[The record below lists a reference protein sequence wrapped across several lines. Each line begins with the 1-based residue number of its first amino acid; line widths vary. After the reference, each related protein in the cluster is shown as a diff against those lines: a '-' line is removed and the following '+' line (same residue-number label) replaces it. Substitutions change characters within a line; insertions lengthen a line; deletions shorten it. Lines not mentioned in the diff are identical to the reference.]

1 MTVYPKYKKDANGL
15 PIVEGV
21 KAIVPPKYSSS
32 PNDLKNI
39 DSTMAKDLLA
49 KNPQLSAGTFS
60 ALSSFNVNGDN
71 ELAQKIAA
79 IDAQTKD
86 ARRRNQM
93 KEAQDA
99 ENAKFQNSIQG
110 KIWNGIKG
118 LTRATALIPQTAL
131 EAININARNLASGIS
146 GAINKDNKKADAY
159 WNPFSKQNFEQFTI
173 YQIFKQQINE
183 GRIDIG
189 QGFFFSET
197 AGAGFKAR
205 ERAKEVMKIAV
216 KDNQG
221 KIIGYRPYTVA
232 TPLAWILTGGH
243 PESRAGTVIDAIGEM
258 AVTFYADPLS
268 KIAKAVRLRKL
279 ADQEVRTTKGVVAA
293 KDAVRKAEV
302 EKEYASLV
310 QEIETAS
317 NDLLGSVAERL
328 KGGPKFAVGTE
339 GTATVKTKAKSIDEA
354 KRNLQELID
363 KEVKLKD
370 ELGTINLNP
379 DAISGF
385 LSKKSLEPVL
395 DNLVEQTDA
404 IGIWRASNKKLDGE
418 IALEL
423 AKATTREEVLT
434 VLARNIVGADSVAVG
449 KLGLSALD
457 DSTSLGRG
465 LSKITKGATPVAA
478 KVVRGATAAT
488 IARTPFINKFYTKM
502 AENYNTVIPRGAM
515 VHKGD
520 TAALLETAERYMVV
534 GKVPLA
540 ERNKVLNEILTAG
553 DPGVAGF
560 AASAKAFQAIKEA
573 NRENVPKRLLD
584 AFDEATTFFLK
595 EENKASTFWASR
607 QVDDAI
613 IDIVTLENGKK
624 VQIHG
629 IHLDSEFLNSH
640 LYFPPADE
648 LMRLLSLSGGKVKGA
663 LGGKSKGKELIST
676 FADEAIG
683 NFWKKSVLVRPAFVV
698 RNIMEEQVRVF
709 ATGHTSFYNNPL
721 AAISMWLGKSDGGP
735 ARLLLSRLDGV
746 RNTVY
751 GTPMRSGE
759 NLKDLGDEVLA
770 VGLKN
775 DAYLGFAAAGNIGAS
790 DEKIGRILSKIDY
803 TTKKFGEKG
812 WWDGFASQVQI
823 LSSSIIGRKVAQ
835 TNVSDPAEIAKTVEF
850 FLTGKGKTNWE
861 VFAKAVGKDAPE
873 DFLNPRVVEAYLF
886 SSANSVNARIN
897 ELAGGLSSVRTLI
910 ANRKFVKDNVTIAL
924 PSNVDEA
931 VNNLR
936 YRKGSVAADTNRQ
949 LADQLEEA
957 FKDVG
962 KWTDVPLVVPQQIT
976 FNLRGRNKKTITD
989 VLDGFFER
997 AIRFEKTTTMGP
1009 EWRMKYWD
1017 VVRQYS
1023 SLLDSPAITRLQG
1036 NIDDTLGV
1044 LVGPRGVN
1052 IGKKHG
1058 AYKALKDAKGDGP
1071 ISLDQIHE
1079 IASARAGKHVSELFY
1094 NASERRLLF
1103 HQLRLISPFGQA
1115 WADTIRQ
1122 WSKLA
1127 LDNPDKLYTISR
1139 GLNWLTKPSSSA
1151 IYQLT
1156 DARDVYDPN
1165 QGFFYNDPQFN
1176 QRRFFIP
1183 FAALPLN
1190 VAANLASGKGLSTQG
1205 PYVASADPMAI
1216 NFALQGNGI
1225 MPGVGPGITVPN
1237 EVLNKL
1243 QKNPVSLLP
1252 LALQKEVNDF
1262 LYPYGPPD
1270 IKNKGLFEG
1279 GLISNNWARLMGG
1292 FAKNEESYASSFA
1305 PVLSYLASSGD
1316 YNIDLPED
1324 QGRLIRDTDSFS
1336 QWFSIM
1342 RGLNGLVTLS
1352 PSAIIPSAI
1361 VKDKTGD
1368 TQLQAALYK
1377 DFADLQAEFGDRT
1390 RAHAEFMDLYG
1401 PEAIFSML
1409 GKTTGGPT
1417 NLATYELIKQ
1427 DSSIVDTYKDTFQY
1441 FYPYGGYSK
1450 EMDMWSKTNQSKRY
1464 KTPKEIVQMV
1474 TNVRYNAAKD
1484 RLSTRAALEGW
1495 DSKRFEA
1502 GVKEL
1507 KTSYDYKGREVTMDF
1522 NKKDRVFLQFKEA
1535 AKDARFDDSDAVA
1548 GLRDYLMLRDA
1559 ALQGAGK
1566 PLDGTLQSKGTINQ
1580 RKWLADQALEII
1592 KRNPE
1597 FQTIFYTHFKREL
1610 EG

>member
-1 MTVYPKYKKDANGL
+1 MTVYPKYKKDADGL

-39 DSTMAKDLLA
+39 DSVMAKDLLA
-49 KNPQLSAGTFS
+49 KNPGLSAGTFG
-60 ALSSFNVNGDN
+60 ALAKFNANGDN

-79 IDAQTKD
+79 IDLETKE
-86 ARRRNQM
+86 ARKRNQM

-99 ENAKFQNSIQG
+99 EDAKFQSSIVG
-110 KIWNGIKG
+110 KLWNGIKG
-118 LTRATALIPQTAL
+118 ISRATFLLPQTVL
-131 EAININARNLASGIS
+131 EAINITARSTASGIS

-159 WNPFSKQNFEQFTI
+159 YKPFSKQNYEQFTL
-173 YQIFKQQINE
+173 YQIFKQQIDE
-183 GRIDIG
+183 GKIDIG

-205 ERAKEVMKIAV
+205 EKAKEVMKIAV
-216 KDNQG
+216 KDNSG

-232 TPLAWILTGGH
+232 TPLAWVLTGGH
-243 PESRAGTVIDAIGEM
+243 PENRAGTVIDAIGEM
-258 AVTFYADPLS
+258 ALTFYADPIS
-268 KIAKAVRLRKL
+268 KFTKIARLRKL
-279 ADQEVRTTKGVVAA
+279 ADQETRTTKGVVAA
-293 KDAVRKAEV
+293 RDAVRKSEI
-302 EKEYASLV
+302 EKEYAGVLD
-310 QEIETAS
+310 EIKQARD
-317 NDLLGSVAERL
+317 DLFNLGSPAN
-328 KGGPKFAVGTE
+328 KPKSYTQAQ
-339 GTATVKTKAKSIDEA
+339 
-354 KRNLQELID
+354 RNIRQLID

-370 ELGTINLNP
+370 ELGTVNFNS

-385 LSKKSLEPVL
+385 LSKKSLEPLL
-395 DNLVEQTDA
+395 DELVEQTDA
-404 IGIWRASNKKLDGE
+404 IGIWRSSNKKLDGA
-418 IALEL
+418 IAQDL

-434 VLARNIVGADSVAVG
+434 VLARNIVGADATAVG

-465 LSKITKGATPVAA
+465 LSKVTKGASPVAA
-478 KVVRGATAAT
+478 KAVRGATAAT
-488 IARTPFINKFYTKM
+488 LARAPFVNKFYTKM
-502 AENYNTVIPRGAM
+502 AENYNTIIPRGAM
-515 VHKGD
+515 VHKSD
-520 TAALLETAERYMVV
+520 TAALLETAESYMIV
-534 GKVPLA
+534 GKVPLL

-553 DPGVAGF
+553 DAGVAGF
-560 AASAKAFQAIKEA
+560 AATAKTFEAIKQA
-573 NRENVPKRLLD
+573 NRANVPKRLLD

-595 EENKASTFWASR
+595 EENKLSTFWASR
-607 QVDDAI
+607 QVDGAS
-613 IDIVTLENGKK
+613 IDIATLGNGKK

-629 IHLDSEFLNSH
+629 IHLDSEFLNAH
-640 LYFPPADE
+640 IYFPPADE
-648 LMRLLSLSGGKVKGA
+648 LMKLLSLTGGKVKGA
-663 LGGKSKGKELIST
+663 LGGKSQAKGLVTK
-676 FADEAIG
+676 FADEAIT

-709 ATGHTSFYNNPL
+709 ATGHVSFYNNPL
-721 AAISMWLGKSDGGP
+721 AALGMWLGKADGGP
-735 ARLLLSRLDGV
+735 TRQLLSRLDGV

-751 GTPMRSGE
+751 GTSLRSGE
-759 NLKDLGDEVLA
+759 NLKDVGDEVLA
-770 VGLKN
+770 VGAKN
-775 DAYLGFAAAGNIGAS
+775 DAYLGFLAAGNIGAS
-790 DEKIGRILSKIDY
+790 DEKIGKVLSKIDY
-803 TTKKFGEKG
+803 TTKKFGETG

-835 TNVSDPAEIAKTVEF
+835 TNISSPADIAKTVQF
-850 FLTGKGKTNWE
+850 FLTGKGKANWE
-861 VFAKAVGKDAPE
+861 TFAKAVGKEGDQADLLTAE
-873 DFLNPRVVEAYLF
+873 FIEAYLF

-910 ANRKFVKDNVTIAL
+910 ANREFVKDAVRIKL
-924 PSNVDEA
+924 PSNADEA
-931 VNNLR
+931 IDNLR
-936 YRKGSVAADTNRQ
+936 YRKGSAAADTNRK
-949 LADQLEEA
+949 LADELEKA
-957 FKDVG
+957 FKDAG
-962 KWTDVPLVVPQQIT
+962 KWTDVPLVVPQQINFT
-976 FNLRGRNKKTITD
+976 LRGNRKNTITD
-989 VLDGFFER
+989 LLDGFFR
-997 AIRFEKTTTMGP
+997 KSVAFEKTTTMGP

-1017 VVRQYS
+1017 VVKQYS
-1023 SLLDSPAITRLQG
+1023 NLLDSKAVTQLQG

-1044 LVGPRGVN
+1044 LVGPRGIN

-1058 AYKALKDAKGDGP
+1058 AYKSIKDAKGDGP

-1115 WADTIRQ
+1115 WADTIVS
-1122 WSKLA
+1122 WGKLSR
-1127 LDNPDKLYTISR
+1127 DNIDKVYTVSR
-1139 GLNWLTKPSSSA
+1139 TINWLNKPSSSA

-1165 QGFFYNDPQFN
+1165 QGFFYKDEQFN

-1183 FAALPLN
+1183 YGALPLN
-1190 VAANLASGKGLSTQG
+1190 LVSNLASGKGFSTKG
-1205 PYVASADPMAI
+1205 PYVASGDPMGI
-1216 NFALQGNGI
+1216 NFAMQGNGI
-1225 MPGVGPGITVPN
+1225 LPGVGPGVTIPN
-1237 EVLNKL
+1237 EVLNGLK
-1243 QKNPVSLLP
+1243 KNPISLLP
-1252 LALQKEVNDF
+1252 LAMQKEVNDF
-1262 LYPYGPPD
+1262 LYPYGAPD
-1270 IKNKGLFEG
+1270 IKNKGLVEG
-1279 GLISNNWARLMGG
+1279 GLVSNNWARLMGG
-1292 FAKNEESYASSFA
+1292 LAKNEESYASSFA

-1316 YNIDLPED
+1316 YNIDIPED

-1352 PSAIIPSAI
+1352 PSAIIPTAI

-1368 TQLQAALYK
+1368 TQLQAALYE
-1377 DFADLQAEFGDRT
+1377 DFVNLKAEFGN
-1390 RAHAEFMDLYG
+1390 AQGHAEFMDLYG

-1450 EMDMWSKTNQSKRY
+1450 EMDMWSKINDSKRNLN
-1464 KTPKEIVQMV
+1464 PKEILQRV
-1474 TNVRYNAAKD
+1474 TDVRYKAAKD

-1502 GVKEL
+1502 GVSEL
-1507 KTSYDYKGREVTMDF
+1507 KKSYDYKGREVTMDF
-1522 NKKDRVFLQFKEA
+1522 NRDDRVFIQFREA
-1535 AKDARFDDSDAVA
+1535 AKDARFDDSDAIA

-1559 ALQGAGK
+1559 ALQAAGK
-1566 PLDGTLQSKGTINQ
+1566 QLDGTLKSKGTINQ
-1580 RKWLADQALEII
+1580 RKWLADQALEVI

-1597 FQTIFYTHFKREL
+1597 FQTIFYSHFKREL